1 MRQLECSVVAPPLAR
16 RPRACELSRAL
27 GPLDRGPVTRA
38 AQRVRGRGWRRD
50 QIRTLSMTQPPVG
63 PAAGDRGLGGLL
75 VAEGALVATSAVL
88 GPLVLDVLHYRTSA
102 SGIDQIRGSDLAAL
116 AVMAPLCL
124 WVGKLARDGH
134 AAAPVLA
141 LAPAGFSV
149 YIWTQLLVGSEWG
162 RLPGN
167 VEWFSPLL
175 LGVVG
180 VGIAVA
186 VRATRVLRARPP
198 LPWSRRQE
206 RATGVLLLVVAG
218 FVVVG
223 IHLSEMV
230 DALRDHP
237 VGAGLLTTPNAF
249 WVVKAMDLGIIAPAS
264 LLMGIGLLRRRSW
277 AKAPAAAVLGGY
289 ALLGWSVAAM
299 GWSMVRGGA
308 VDAPLSLS
316 IGATAVAAAVTGYAV
331 ALYRPLF
338 RRAAPVP
345 LPRPAPVVHSPAV
358 PRP

>member
-1 MRQLECSVVAPPLAR
+1 
-16 RPRACELSRAL
+16 
-27 GPLDRGPVTRA
+27 
-38 AQRVRGRGWRRD
+38 
-50 QIRTLSMTQPPVG
+50 MTQQ
-63 PAAGDRGLGGLL
+63 PAPREAGDRRLAGLL
-75 VAEGALVATSAVL
+75 VAQGALVVTSSVL

-102 SGIDQIRGSDLAAL
+102 SGLDQIRGSDLAAL
-116 AVMAPLCL
+116 AVVAPLCV

-134 AAAPVLA
+134 PAAPVLA
-141 LAPAGFSV
+141 LAPAGFGV
-149 YIWTQLLVGSEWG
+149 YIWTQLLFGSEWG

-175 LGVVG
+175 IGVVG

-186 VRATRVLRARPP
+186 VRATRALRARPP
-198 LPWSRRQE
+198 LPWSRKQE

-223 IHLSEMV
+223 IHLSELV

-237 VGAGLLTTPNAF
+237 VGVGLLTTPNAF
-249 WVVKAMDLGIIAPAS
+249 WVVKAMDLGLIAPAS
-264 LLMGIGLLRRRSW
+264 LLIGIGLLRRRSW
-277 AKAPAAAVLGGY
+277 ARAPAAAVLGGY

-308 VDAPLSLS
+308 VDASLGIS

-338 RRAAPVP
+338 RRAASIS
-345 LPRPAPVVHSPAV
+345 APHAV
-358 PRP
+358 PAELSARP